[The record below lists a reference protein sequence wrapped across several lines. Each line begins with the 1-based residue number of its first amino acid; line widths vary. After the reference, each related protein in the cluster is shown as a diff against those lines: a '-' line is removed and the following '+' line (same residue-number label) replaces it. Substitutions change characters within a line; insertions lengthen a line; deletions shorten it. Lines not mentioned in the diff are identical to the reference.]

1 MVLLKKIDAKNF
13 WDIIGL
19 DVEESQRRFV
29 ASNLFSLAQAYI
41 TVGTECT
48 TFPFGIYDEDK
59 PVGLVLIGFN
69 ETALFDIRGEEA
81 PKVMKDNYM
90 IMRLMVDKNCQ
101 KKGYGRAAL
110 KLALDFVRTWPCG
123 KAEYCAISY
132 KTNNLV
138 AKELYRSFG
147 FEENGEMDKD
157 EAIAVLKL

>member
-1 MVLLKKIDAKNF
+1 M
-13 WDIIGL
+13 
-19 DVEESQRRFV
+19 
-29 ASNLFSLAQAYI
+29 
-41 TVGTECT
+41 
-48 TFPFGIYDEDK
+48 
-59 PVGLVLIGFN
+59 
-69 ETALFDIRGEEA
+69 
-81 PKVMKDNYM
+81 
-90 IMRLMVDKNCQ
+90 
-101 KKGYGRAAL
+101 